1 MEYLQPLMISVNQ
14 SINRSMAN
22 FGCPEKIV
30 IRQTYIMGYI
40 TTSRPLTQDEIN
52 RISALYI
59 EEVQKSHPE
68 WNTKVDV
75 KETQ

>member
-1 MEYLQPLMISVNQ
+1 MKERDLKYNLSLLYHINPLY
-14 SINRSMAN
+14 
-22 FGCPEKIV
+22 
-30 IRQTYIMGYI
+30 YIH
-40 TTSRPLTQDEIN
+40 SPLTQDEIN
-52 RISALYI
+52 HIAALYI